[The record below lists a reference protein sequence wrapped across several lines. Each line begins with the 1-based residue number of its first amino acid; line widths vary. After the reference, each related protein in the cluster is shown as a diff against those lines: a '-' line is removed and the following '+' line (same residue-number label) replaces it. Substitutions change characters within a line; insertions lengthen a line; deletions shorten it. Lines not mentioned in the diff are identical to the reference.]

1 MHDQAKEETEA
12 VSVQATDLSPHDLE
26 RRRSRHRRLDVQG
39 PSAGPGSLDPG
50 DGNPAADGD
59 TPKLDGSLVNT
70 VIDTLKPRD
79 EFSKPGI
86 YQVTIPKIQLDPTL
100 FKAGHTVDIQA
111 KVTKLDPQGRDS
123 TLWESKPYGERL
135 AVAGKDD
142 LTAGWPHRP
151 FQVEWNTGEQIVVEV
166 FDRKTG
172 LFMEPKKFILAP
184 PDVRAS
190 RVSFEDRHISPRAGP
205 KTESARRSAE
215 HHDRLSEPACR
226 RSPTRPR
233 VPPNPG
239 TSQRIGNSDSQSR
252 GDAADSPIIIK

>member
-1 MHDQAKEETEA
+1 MTKPRKKPKQSLFRRLIYLLMILSGGGAGIGGWTFKDHPQ
-12 VSVQATDLSPHDLE
+12 VQALWTL
-26 RRRSRHRRLDVQG
+26 VT
-39 PSAGPGSLDPG
+39 
-50 DGNPAADGD
+50 GNTPDGD
-59 TPKLDGSLVNT
+59 APKLDGSLVNT

-123 TLWESKPYGERL
+123 TLWESKAYGERL

-151 FQVEWNTGEQIVVEV
+151 FQVEWNTGDQIVVEV

-184 PDVRAS
+184 PDVA
-190 RVSFEDRHISPRAGP
+190 PREFP
-205 KTESARRSAE
+205 LKTGTFP
-215 HHDRLSEPACR
+215 LEPAQK
-226 RSPTRPR
+226 
-233 VPPNPG
+233 PNPPVDPRN
-239 TSQRIGNSDSQSR
+239 TTIAFESQRVGNLRQDGSDREPRQSERIGNAGVPSR
-252 GDAADSPIIIK
+252 GAAAADSPIIIK

>member
-1 MHDQAKEETEA
+1 MTKPRKKPKQSLFRRLVYLIMILSGGGAGIGGWTFKDHPQ
-12 VSVQATDLSPHDLE
+12 VQALWTL
-26 RRRSRHRRLDVQG
+26 VT
-39 PSAGPGSLDPG
+39 
-50 DGNPAADGD
+50 GNTPDED
-59 TPKLDGSLVNT
+59 TPKVEGSLVSA

-123 TLWESKPYGERL
+123 TLWESKSYGERL

-184 PDVRAS
+184 PDVA
-190 RVSFEDRHISPRAGP
+190 PREFP
-205 KTESARRSAE
+205 LKTGTFP
-215 HHDRLSEPACR
+215 LEPAQK
-226 RSPTRPR
+226 
-233 VPPNPG
+233 PNPPADPRN
-239 TSQRIGNSDSQSR
+239 TTIEPRQSERIGNAGAPSR
-252 GDAADSPIIIK
+252 GDSSDSPIIIK

>member
-1 MHDQAKEETEA
+1 MTKPRKKPKQSLFKRLIYLMILSGGGAGIGGWTFKDHPR
-12 VSVQATDLSPHDLE
+12 VQALWTLVSG
-26 RRRSRHRRLDVQG
+26 QT
-39 PSAGPGSLDPG
+39 
-50 DGNPAADGD
+50 ADGD
-59 TPKLDGSLVNT
+59 TPQLDGSLVT
-70 VIDTLKPRD
+70 AVIDTLKPRD
-79 EFSKPGI
+79 EFSQPGV
-86 YQVTIPKIQLDPTL
+86 YQVIIPKVQLDPTL

-111 KVTKLDPQGRDS
+111 KVSKLDPRGRDS

-184 PDVRAS
+184 ADVA
-190 RVSFEDRHISPRAGP
+190 PREFP
-205 KTESARRSAE
+205 LKTGAFP
-215 HHDRLSEPACR
+215 LEPAQK
-226 RSPTRPR
+226 
-233 VPPNPG
+233 PNPPVDPRN
-239 TSQRIGNSDSQSR
+239 TQIVFQSQRVGDLRQAPSAGEPRQGQHVGDSRAHSR